1 MTKTSPTRVL
11 LLATLPLALGLL
23 LASPVSAATR
33 YRDQVFSEV
42 TKNADI
48 VYGVAPDENGQPEKL
63 KLDLYQPKGDTI
75 SKRPVV
81 IWVHGGG
88 FSSGDKSDDKI
99 VDLSERFARKGYV
112 TASINYRLL
121 VKNGCG
127 GSGTPSNDCV
137 AAAIE
142 AVHDGQAAVR
152 W

>member
-1 MTKTSPTRVL
+1 MARMRSLRL
-11 LLATLPLALGLL
+11 LTLATLLLALGLL
-23 LASPVSAATR
+23 LASPASASTR
-33 YRDQVFSEV
+33 YRDQVFSQF
-42 TKNADI
+42 TKKTDI
-48 VYGVAPDENGQPEKL
+48 VYGVAPDGNGQPEKL

-127 GSGTPSNDCV
+127 GRRAPRHHTGVP
-137 AAAIE
+137 
-142 AVHDGQAAVR
+142 AVGR
-152 W
+152 G

>member
-1 MTKTSPTRVL
+1 MTKTSSPRVL
-11 LLATLPLALGLL
+11 LLATLLLALGLL

-42 TKNADI
+42 TKKTDI

-63 KLDLYQPKGDTI
+63 KLDLYQPKGDTVA
-75 SKRPVV
+75 KRPVV

-88 FSSGDKSDDKI
+88 FSAGDKSDDKI

-127 GSGTPSNDCV
+127 GRRAPRHHTGVP
-137 AAAIE
+137 
-142 AVHDGQAAVR
+142 AVGR
-152 W
+152 G